1 MRVEL
6 SGFEF
11 EKGKV
16 MLSYLLAAECAIG
29 GKGNLEEVAGGG
41 TTGLI
46 SSPGEDGKM
55 YFLASDNFNDEFFQ
69 RLSVFCSIECF
80 DVKLH
85 NLTTTH
91 FIYKQTKNYF

>member
-29 GKGNLEEVAGGG
+29 GKGNLEEVAAGG

-46 SSPGEDGKM
+46 SFPGEDGKM
-55 YFLASDNFNDEFFQ
+55 YFLASDNFNDEIFSETFSLLQ
-69 RLSVFCSIECF
+69 
-80 DVKLH
+80 
-85 NLTTTH
+85 
-91 FIYKQTKNYF
+91 Y

>member
-46 SSPGEDGKM
+46 SSPGEDGKCI
-55 YFLASDNFNDEFFQ
+55 FLHPTTSTMNFFRDFQ
-69 RLSVFCSIECF
+69 SFAVLNALMQSCI
-80 DVKLH
+80 
-85 NLTTTH
+85 
-91 FIYKQTKNYF
+91 I

>member
-80 DVKLH
+80 DAKLH
-85 NLTTTH
+85 NLITTH
-91 FIYKQTKNYF
+91 FVYKQTKNYF

>member
-29 GKGNLEEVAGGG
+29 GKGNLEEVAAGG

-80 DVKLH
+80 DAKMH
-85 NLTTTH
+85 NLTTSH